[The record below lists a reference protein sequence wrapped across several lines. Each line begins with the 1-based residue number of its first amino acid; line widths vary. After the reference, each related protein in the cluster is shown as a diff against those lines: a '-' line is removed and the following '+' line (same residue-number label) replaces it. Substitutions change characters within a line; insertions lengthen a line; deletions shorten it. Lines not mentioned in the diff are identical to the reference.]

1 MRSRPGNKSFEQ
13 GNMALRVIICMA
25 ERPQSWNVPMKKSNS
40 QRLKKSKKFAFR
52 NSPFTKQHNIS
63 FNGTKSKIFDRVRR
77 LTTQQHARLVMQCD
91 ANNACTVTECH
102 SVKEAF
108 SK

>member
-1 MRSRPGNKSFEQ
+1 MQASIACVLGLVTSHL
-13 GNMALRVIICMA
+13 NMAIWRPELLICMA

-63 FNGTKSKIFDRVRR
+63 LNGTNSKIFARVRR
-77 LTTQQHARLVMQCD
+77 STTQQHARLVSAMQIMH
-91 ANNACTVTECH
+91 VH
-102 SVKEAF
+102 VQ
-108 SK
+108 